1 MQFGKRKTLRIRLME
16 THKLDLKKTIDLQR
30 VVASSNRKK
39 EKNGFGLHF
48 FELQNVVFK
57 PFVETSAKV
66 LTSLG
71 TLEYQSNHTSRDS
84 KQKLRK
90 FTRITYTPK
99 GIKNPCL
106 KTHIM
111 FEAYSNKS
119 VIKVTEQSTEGSN
132 TLVEHIGEY
141 YLEQLDKDK
150 IEILIVAFIKK
161 VIRYS
166 WDPILN
172 DKTLSS

>member
-1 MQFGKRKTLRIRLME
+1 MNTR
-16 THKLDLKKTIDLQR
+16 KLDFKKPITLQR
-30 VVASSNRKK
+30 DDVNMKK
-39 EKNGFGLHF
+39 EKKGFGLNF
-48 FELQNVVFK
+48 LELQNVVFK

-66 LTSLG
+66 LTSVG
-71 TLEYQSNHTSRDS
+71 TLEYQSNHTSVDF

-90 FTRITYTPK
+90 FIRITYAPK

-111 FEAYSNKS
+111 FEAFSNKS
-119 VIKVTEQSTEGSN
+119 VVKVTEQSTEGDY
-132 TLVEHIGEY
+132 TTVEHIGEY

-172 DKTLSS
+172 DKAMSS